1 MCMIS
6 TISCGQDK
14 KYLSVNPIDNENFFY
29 NEFWYFSEGL
39 PAAINFEEYFFAK
52 DGLFT
57 YCRGYSGGMYWKKEG
72 SGTYTYN
79 PTEKII
85 HLKTLSGIS
94 APEQIAIEK
103 ITDTNIVFKGNPIL
117 ANEDTSLLKL
127 PRKIFHNYNSRVVG
141 VTTDQYWYKGESSS
155 FDCFRFPLFGQAK
168 IKQEHDHIYEY
179 VCEYHIVEDILFL
192 EIKSIKID
200 NKETKLFTPNI
211 KTFVKVRVKDS
222 TVLVEKID
230 IDKILDG
237 TRNWIFKDMEFHIDN
252 PYLIGESVKW
262 DEYNRVIRSSNQTN

>member
-1 MCMIS
+1 MKILGASIVEVNTIIEMKTKIILFSFMCMIS

-39 PAAINFEEYFFAK
+39 PVAINFEEYFFAK

-94 APEQIAIEK
+94 APEQITIEK

-155 FDCFRFPLFGQAK
+155 FDCFRFQRVGEVLTHWSPRTK
-168 IKQEHDHIYEY
+168 TPR
-179 VCEYHIVEDILFL
+179 
-192 EIKSIKID
+192 
-200 NKETKLFTPNI
+200 ETP
-211 KTFVKVRVKDS
+211 
-222 TVLVEKID
+222 VL
-230 IDKILDG
+230 
-237 TRNWIFKDMEFHIDN
+237 
-252 PYLIGESVKW
+252 
-262 DEYNRVIRSSNQTN
+262 